1 MTQIK
6 WQNGLLLKNKVLK
19 NVLFKKAERF
29 LFDRNANLVGF
40 CNLLKRNCNIFA
52 AFFSDL

>member
-1 MTQIK
+1 
-6 WQNGLLLKNKVLK
+6 LLLKNKVLK